1 MRLENARSKFAPR
14 CGRGESNVSAEDLE
28 LNCGVRN
35 ALNRHWIDLTKT
47 NFFARRGHV
56 HMSGEVSVVG
66 PKRPPEDTANALKA
80 FESDLRRMRDVH
92 SMSFEFT
99 NWIRDD
105 SGAWHCMDKRIVA
118 PNAPPTVAGT
128 DHATAPNET

>member
-1 MRLENARSKFAPR
+1 M
-14 CGRGESNVSAEDLE
+14 SAEDLE

-47 NFFARRGHV
+47 NFFARRGHI

-80 FESDLRRMRDVH
+80 FESDVRRMRDVR

-105 SGAWHCMDKRIVA
+105 SGAWHCMDKRLCSTN
-118 PNAPPTVAGT
+118 PPPTQVEGA
-128 DHATAPNET
+128 DHDASSSPD